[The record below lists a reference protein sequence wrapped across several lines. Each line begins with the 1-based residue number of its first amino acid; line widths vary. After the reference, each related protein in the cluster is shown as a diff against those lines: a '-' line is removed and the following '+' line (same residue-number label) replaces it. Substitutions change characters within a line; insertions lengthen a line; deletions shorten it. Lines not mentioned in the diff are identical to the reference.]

1 MLLSDFDYELPEE
14 RIAQTPI
21 EPRNASRLMVLDPVK
36 KTIGHD
42 HFYNLKQYVEPG
54 DTLIFNDT
62 RVMPARLIGHRD
74 QTGGKVEVFLLRRLD
89 ADHWETLVKPGKK
102 AQVGNVINFSDEL
115 SCVVT
120 EHTEFGGRIV
130 EFRYEGIFE
139 EILDRLGE
147 TPLPPYIHEKLE
159 DKERYQTVYNREE
172 GSAAAPTAGLHFTK
186 EQMKELEAM
195 GVHLGFVTLHVGLGT
210 FRPVN
215 VKHIEEHEMHKEFY
229 HISEETAK
237 LIMDTKKA
245 GHRVI
250 AVGTTS
256 IRTLESA
263 ATAPGEI
270 AGKSGWTGI
279 FIYPGYQFK
288 IVDAL
293 ITNFHL
299 PKSTLIMLISA
310 FAGRKFV
317 LQAYETAVAMKY
329 RFFSFGDA
337 MYICAQQPQAERE
350 RELAELAA
358 LHRAKGEA

>member
-1 MLLSDFDYELPEE
+1 MLLLSDFDYDLPEE

-21 EPRNASRLMVLDPVK
+21 EPRNASRLMVLDPVE
-36 KTIGHD
+36 KTIDHR
-42 HFYNLKQYVEPG
+42 HFYDLKEYLEPG

-74 QTGGKVEVFLLRRLD
+74 QTGGKVEVFLLRRID
-89 ADHWETLVKPGKK
+89 ATHWETLVKPGKK
-102 AQVGNVINFSDEL
+102 AKPGNVINFSEEL
-115 SCVVT
+115 SCTVT
-120 EHTEFGGRIV
+120 DHTDFGGRIV
-130 EFRYEGIFE
+130 EFKFDGVFE

-147 TPLPPYIHEKLE
+147 TPLPPYIHERLE

-186 EQMKELEAM
+186 EQMQELKDM
-195 GVHLGFVTLHVGLGT
+195 GVNLGFVTLHVGLGT

-215 VKHIEEHEMHKEFY
+215 VEDIEKHDMHKEFY
-229 HISEETAK
+229 RISDETAK
-237 LIMDTKKA
+237 LVMDTKAA

-263 ATAPGEI
+263 ATAKGQI
-270 AGKSGWTGI
+270 AGKSGWTEI
-279 FIYPGYQFK
+279 FIYPGYDFK
-288 IVDAL
+288 IVDGI

-317 LQAYETAVAMKY
+317 LEAYKTAVEMKY

-337 MYICAQQPQAERE
+337 MYLSVQQNKDERDK
-350 RELAELAA
+350 ELAELESS
-358 LHRAKGEA
+358 HTEA

>member
-21 EPRNASRLMVLDPVK
+21 EPRNASKLMVLDPVK

-120 EHTEFGGRIV
+120 EHTEFGGRVV

-215 VKHIEEHEMHKEFY
+215 VEHIEEHEMHKEFY
-229 HISEETAK
+229 HISEKTAK